1 MTIGNFTK
9 DQFIAK
15 LQHYLSSSGP
25 IQSTEL
31 LRGRQ
36 KQLDTIEEAL
46 ASPGKNIFIC
56 GDRGVGKTSLAHTA
70 AFLHQPSGKEPVKLC
85 CDANTT
91 FFDIIYSLA
100 QTLLANPMSGNSN
113 STTKFKVG
121 IPGVSYE
128 KQTTNN
134 DGKIP
139 AVTDIN
145 STVLLLK
152 HLSGGQAGKTLVVVD
167 EFDLMKREEDKVNFA
182 NLLKQVGDQR
192 INIQFIFCGIGT
204 SLNDLLGAH
213 GSAHRYIQEVKLER
227 LIYGPRFEIID
238 ASSEAFKINIA
249 QRMRTRIAAISDGFP
264 HYIHLV
270 CEKLY
275 WELFRDPQPRSD
287 VSLGHYKKAIR
298 SAIESVQQEI
308 QKAYEKATLKDVGD
322 YEELL
327 WAVANHSDLFQHND
341 RIYDSYQWI
350 MRERGKESVER
361 SLFTRKLNSL
371 KSLSCGKILV
381 SKKRNWTEFRDT
393 VVRGYVRLQAE
404 NKGVELEQDCAP
416 GKETSES
423 SMMIPLRPI
432 RTKPYT
438 SAPPRRRW

>member
-1 MTIGNFTK
+1 
-9 DQFIAK
+9 
-15 LQHYLSSSGP
+15 
-25 IQSTEL
+25 L

-70 AFLHQPSGKEPVKLC
+70 AFIHQPSGKEPVKLC

-100 QTLLANPMSGNSN
+100 RTLLANPMSGNSI

-128 KQTTNN
+128 KQTTND

-145 STVLLLK
+145 STILLLK
-152 HLSGGQAGKTLVVVD
+152 HLSGGQAV
-167 EFDLMKREEDKVNFA
+167 KREEDKVNFA

-238 ASSEAFKINIA
+238 ASSEAFKVNIA

-275 WELFRDPQPRSD
+275 WELFRDPQPCSD
-287 VSLGHYKKAIR
+287 VSLDHYKKAIR

-322 YEELL
+322 YEEIL

-350 MRERGKESVER
+350 MGERRKEPVER
-361 SLFTRKLNSL
+361 SLFSRKLNSL

-381 SKKRNWTEFRDT
+381 SKTRNWTEFRDT

-404 NKGVELEQDCAP
+404 NQSVELEQDCAP
-416 GKETSES
+416 AKVTNEN
-423 SMMIPLRPI
+423 SMRIPLRPI

-438 SAPPRRRW
+438 SAPPRRKW